1 LLEGHGNVVMDRLG
15 ERHVTGQER
24 MSAALKARRQSGGV
38 GAQFRKLIGIEMKM
52 RQYEIGEQ
60 FITHLEETV
69 GIEALDAAWRSPDSL
84 PTLPELEAPERW
96 LERVG
101 ALTA

>member
-1 LLEGHGNVVMDRLG
+1 M
-15 ERHVTGQER
+15 
-24 MSAALKARRQSGGV
+24 
-38 GAQFRKLIGIEMKM
+38 KL

-69 GIEALDAAWRSPDSL
+69 GIEALDAAWRGPDSL

-101 ALTA
+101 TLAA